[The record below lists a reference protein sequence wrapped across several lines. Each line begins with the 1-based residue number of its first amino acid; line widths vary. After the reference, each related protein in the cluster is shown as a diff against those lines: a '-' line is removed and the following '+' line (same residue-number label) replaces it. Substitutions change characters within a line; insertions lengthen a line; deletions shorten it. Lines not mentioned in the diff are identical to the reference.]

1 MPLSGFRRLREAYRL
16 SRSPNFRFFD
26 YPPGHFYSPIPDAA
40 AIEARSAVIFDQS
53 VRALPGIDLNEPA
66 QVALLEEFGA
76 FYPEMPFPETP
87 TPPRRYHFDNPFFG
101 YGDALALYSVMRR
114 FRPKRIIEVGSGFSS
129 AAMLDVSECF
139 LDNAVDFTFIE
150 PFPDRLMRLLR
161 DTDRNRCRVMATPVQ
176 DVGQTVFGTLERGD
190 ILFID
195 SSHVAKIDS
204 DTLYLVFSVLP
215 ALKSGVLVHIHDV
228 LWPFEYPKQWLDE
241 GRAWNEAY
249 LVRAFL
255 MYNRLFEMIFFNS
268 FIAAHHRNMLE
279 RYMPLAVRHSASATT
294 VGNSSLWL
302 RKAA

>member
-1 MPLSGFRRLREAYRL
+1 MAFIRRLREAYRL

-40 AIEARSAVIFDQS
+40 AIEARSAVVFDRS
-53 VRALPGIDLNEPA
+53 ARSLPGIDLNEAA
-66 QVALLEEFGA
+66 QLALLEEFGA
-76 FYPEMPFPETP
+76 FCAEMPFPETP
-87 TPPRRYHFDNPFFG
+87 QPARRYYFDNPFFG
-101 YGDALALYSVMRR
+101 DGDALALYSIMRR

-139 LDNAVDFTFIE
+139 LDNSVDFTFIE
-150 PFPDRLMRLLR
+150 PFPERLMGLLR
-161 DTDRNRCRVMATPVQ
+161 DTDRDRYEVLEAPVQ
-176 DVGQTVFGTLERGD
+176 EVDQTVFNTLESGD

-204 DTLYLVFSVLP
+204 DTLHLAFSVLP
-215 ALKSGVLVHIHDV
+215 ALKPGVLVHIHDV

-255 MYNRLFEMIFFNS
+255 MYNRLFEMVFFNS
-268 FIAAHHRNMLE
+268 FIAAHHRHLLE
-279 RYMPLAVRHSASATT
+279 RYMPLAVRNPESGTT
-294 VGNSSLWL
+294 IGNSSLWL